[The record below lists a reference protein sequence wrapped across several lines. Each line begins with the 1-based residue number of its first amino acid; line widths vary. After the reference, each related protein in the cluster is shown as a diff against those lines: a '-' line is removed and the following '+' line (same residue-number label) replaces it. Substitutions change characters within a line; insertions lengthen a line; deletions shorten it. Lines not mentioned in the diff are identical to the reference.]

1 MVGTLLGVLS
11 SRRPNGLLSQCI
23 TVLSLVGFAAP
34 VFWTGMLLV
43 LAFASWWPVLPVSGM
58 RSADAA
64 GGAGLADL
72 LDVARHLVL
81 PALTLALVY
90 LAQYSRLSR
99 SSMLDVL
106 GADYI
111 RTARAKGLAEHVV
124 LYRHALR
131 NALLP
136 VVTMLGLQFGN
147 VMAGAIIVETVFNWP
162 GLGRLAFDS
171 VLRRDYP
178 TILGVLLFSSIVV
191 VVMNLVT
198 DLCYRLIDPASR
210 RPETMNAITPPSVSV
225 PSVAA
230 PQAAAHAE
238 HPARE
243 ALRMFL
249 RNPSAIAGMAMLLI
263 VLLVAIAGP
272 WIWPADPF
280 EIRTMPL
287 SPPFSEEAW
296 LGSDQLGRDVL
307 TGIIHGGRATLMVG
321 AFAALLSV
329 CIGVTLGAMAG
340 YYGGRVDALLM
351 RVTEFFQVLPA
362 LLFAM
367 VVVTLFSPSL
377 VTVTLAIGSVSWPA
391 TARLTRAEFMRIR
404 QLEFVRA
411 ESAIG
416 APRPHHLEGDPA
428 QCAAAAGGVGHAGR
442 GRRHPV
448 RGRPVLPGPG

>member
-1 MVGTLLGVLS
+1 
-11 SRRPNGLLSQCI
+11 
-23 TVLSLVGFAAP
+23 
-34 VFWTGMLLV
+34 
-43 LAFASWWPVLPVSGM
+43 
-58 RSADAA
+58 
-64 GGAGLADL
+64 
-72 LDVARHLVL
+72 
-81 PALTLALVY
+81 
-90 LAQYSRLSR
+90 
-99 SSMLDVL
+99 
-106 GADYI
+106 
-111 RTARAKGLAEHVV
+111 
-124 LYRHALR
+124 
-131 NALLP
+131 
-136 VVTMLGLQFGN
+136 
-147 VMAGAIIVETVFNWP
+147 
-162 GLGRLAFDS
+162 
-171 VLRRDYP
+171 
-178 TILGVLLFSSIVV
+178 
-191 VVMNLVT
+191 
-198 DLCYRLIDPASR
+198 
-210 RPETMNAITPPSVSV
+210 
-225 PSVAA
+225 
-230 PQAAAHAE
+230 
-238 HPARE
+238 
-243 ALRMFL
+243 
-249 RNPSAIAGMAMLLI
+249 IAGMAMLLF

-416 APRPHHLEGDPA
+416 ARHGRIIWKVILPNALPPLVVSATLAVGAAILFEAGLSFLGLGDPNQMSWGLMIGSA
-428 QCAAAAGGVGHAGR
+428 RQYLLSCWWAVAFPGAAIFVT
-442 GRRHPV
+442 
-448 RGRPVLPGPG
+448 VLAVSLIGDGLNDALNPKLRER